1 MGYCFTNLPFPAM
14 RTLIFALLF
23 ITALLAAYAATNN
36 IHSHLLVD
44 VGKQFV
50 LGGEQVGAFRVSA
63 RNSGP
68 VPVLLLERS
77 GESVI
82 VTRGRLE
89 PGQSA
94 RLTFAAGAAVLV
106 RNLGLQ
112 RAEID
117 LDIKGPS
124 KSKMVYEP
132 VPNN

>member
-1 MGYCFTNLPFPAM
+1 M
-14 RTLIFALLF
+14 RTPFFVLLF
-23 ITALLAAYAATNN
+23 VAALLAAYAATNN

-77 GESVI
+77 GDGVVV

>member
-1 MGYCFTNLPFPAM
+1 MGHYFTNLPFPAM

-77 GESVI
+77 GKSVI

-89 PGQSA
+89 PSQSA

-124 KSKMVYEP
+124 KSKMGYEP

>member
-1 MGYCFTNLPFPAM
+1 M

-23 ITALLAAYAATNN
+23 ITALLAAYAATTN

-124 KSKMVYEP
+124 KSKMEYEP

>member
-1 MGYCFTNLPFPAM
+1 M

-50 LGGEQVGAFRVSA
+50 LGGEQVGAFWVSA

-68 VPVLLLERS
+68 VSVLLLERS

>member
-1 MGYCFTNLPFPAM
+1 M

-50 LGGEQVGAFRVSA
+50 LGGEQVGTFRVSA

-77 GESVI
+77 GDGVI

-124 KSKMVYEP
+124 KSKMEYEP